1 MRHAGYAV
9 LVIAAGLMSAS
20 AVAQVKVTPENFAR
34 ADVDGAFQNVVAE
47 VGSNRFRHD
56 RSVIPL
62 DKQPAVTMNRDTVY
76 SFGIF
81 HAPKGTVV
89 TLPKSKDG
97 RYQSA
102 MILQND
108 HYIDQVFYGAGPHEI
123 VAATPFVGIV
133 IRTQVDPSDPDD
145 LKYVNSLQDQIE
157 VTWPKGTQVK
167 SFKPGNWDKASLDA
181 VRAQYQQK
189 AKALPNLNGTSGARG
204 KVDPEMQRM
213 GVAIALGLLP
223 PQHAVYIN
231 KEYGLS
237 GSKCYRATYT
247 PPPFGEKGF
256 FSLTMYGADKYLK
269 DEESHL
275 SNKQLKL
282 DPDGSFTVFYGSAAA
297 CGAVANRINTPTDN
311 WFLVMRVYRPGKAV
325 VDGKYDLPKPQEV
338 TRQ

>member
-1 MRHAGYAV
+1 MKNVACAV
-9 LVIAAGLMSAS
+9 VLTSAGLLSAS
-20 AVAQVKVTPENFAR
+20 ALAQVKVTPENFAR

-47 VGSNRFRHD
+47 VGPNRFRHD

-76 SFGIF
+76 SFGVYY
-81 HAPKGTVV
+81 APKGTVV

-123 VAATPFVGIV
+123 VSATEFVGIV
-133 IRTQVDPSDPDD
+133 VRTQVDPDDPADV
-145 LKYVNSLQDQIE
+145 KYVNSLQDQIK
-157 VTWPKGTQVK
+157 VTWPKGTKAK

-181 VRAQYQQK
+181 VRAEYQQK
-189 AKALPNLNGTSGARG
+189 AKSLPNLNGTSGARG
-204 KVDPEMQRM
+204 EVDPEMLRM

-247 PPPFGEKGF
+247 PPPFGDKGF
-256 FSLTMYGADKYLK
+256 FSFTMYGSDKYLK

-275 SNKQLKL
+275 SNKQMKFN
-282 DPDGSFTVFYGSAAA
+282 PDGTVTVHYGSAAA
-297 CGAVANRINTPTDN
+297 CGNVANRLNTPTDD
-311 WFLVMRVYRPGKAV
+311 WFLVMRVYRPDQPV
-325 VDGKYDLPKPQEV
+325 IDGKYDLPKPEEV
-338 TRQ
+338 ARS